1 MTVIVMVGPLVL
13 YVDNKPVAGR
23 FLMLASVFALIGL
36 LCLQI
41 TCVWCKERV
50 AVPERPKGEKLNYL
64 HVIKE
69 IAKNKALLGVMFFSL
84 VGMIGAS
91 VVNGLNT
98 YLFKDYFG
106 NVKSWLSPAV

>member
-1 MTVIVMVGPLVL
+1 
-13 YVDNKPVAGR
+13 
-23 FLMLASVFALIGL
+23 MLASVFALIGL

-106 NVKSWLSPAV
+106 NVKIRLFRRFERTIFTITFAITTVGR